1 MDLIK
6 SDLNKLGIKHDIFF
20 LKSLLKRLVN
30 KSIKQLKS
38 DKFVDK
44 EFYLLLEAKKLKSGK
59 SKKTSI

>member
-20 LKSLLKRLVN
+20 SEKAFIYISDLVN

-38 DKFVDK
+38 DKFVD
-44 EFYLLLEAKKLKSGK
+44 EGILPFLR
-59 SKKTSI
+59 